1 MRVAA
6 VLSSF
11 LALDTVAH
19 GQARAAI
26 QSQYDR
32 FAKAY
37 VKNDVPT
44 MLKILRPKYVI
55 TNEQGVA
62 KSYKEYRKQLEDR
75 KKSGKTSQAYT
86 VQIEKLTREGD
97 TATVETSEVTTAKDG
112 TETVHKYLDVWQ
124 KSGSKWQL
132 VSTKTREHG

>member
-1 MRVAA
+1 MRVAS
-6 VLSSF
+6 VLSCF
-11 LALDTVAH
+11 LALIAVAH

-26 QSQYDR
+26 QNQYDR

-37 VKNDVPT
+37 VKNDVTT
-44 MLKILRPKYVI
+44 MLKILSPKYVI

-86 VQIEKLTREGD
+86 VQIEKLTRDGD
-97 TATVETSEVTTAKDG
+97 TAMVETSEVTTAKDG
-112 TETVHKYLDVWQ
+112 TKTVHKYLDVWQ
-124 KSGSKWQL
+124 KTGSKWRL
-132 VSTKTREHG
+132 LSTRTREHG